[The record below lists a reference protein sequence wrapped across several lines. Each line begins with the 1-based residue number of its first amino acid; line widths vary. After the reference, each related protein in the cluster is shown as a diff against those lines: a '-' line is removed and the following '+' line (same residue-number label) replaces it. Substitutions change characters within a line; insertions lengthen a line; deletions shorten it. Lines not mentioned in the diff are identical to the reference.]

1 MSVLPLPRLVV
12 TGASGFVGRHL
23 LDALRHDYHIF
34 GLARRSQSESGAP
47 VHPNI
52 TWWQVDIGDRLPL
65 EQAFARIRD
74 GGGADVLIHLA
85 AHYDFTGEN
94 HTEYERT
101 NVTGLRNVLDLSRG
115 LGLRRFVF
123 SSSLAA
129 CELPPPGAVLDETS
143 PPDGH
148 HVYARSKRIGEE
160 MVREYEKYFPSTIV
174 RFAALFSDWCEY
186 APLYMFLETWL
197 SWAWNRNVIAGR
209 GTAAIP
215 YLHVEDLV
223 MFFERLLDCEREL
236 APGEILLASP
246 DGSVSHLELHEEAT
260 LLHFGRRKKPILL
273 PKALCV
279 PGLHGRDLLGRLLG
293 QRPFERPWM
302 ADYIDKA
309 MNVDARRTRARLDWA
324 PRPRLEILRR
334 LPFLVEH
341 RKTEPL
347 EWDRVNHA
355 AMKEARLRA
364 NLLIHSLLK
373 RHKLEIEH
381 EFTAY
386 LTSDEGRRRFPSY
399 QGLTVE
405 EHQWNHQ
412 LILGHL
418 MNAVRTRERGLLMHY
433 CADLARRRFAQ
444 GYDPAEVCGALE
456 QLNRICF
463 KVLRRDR
470 ETDGLQHEMRDHITM
485 TLRFG
490 CDQAQHTFEHLAVA
504 ARRQGGR
511 PPTPPVAQ

>member
-1 MSVLPLPRLVV
+1 MSALPRLVI

-23 LDALRHDYHIF
+23 LDVLKHDYRIF
-34 GLARRSQSESGAP
+34 GMARRSQAEAGAP
-47 VHPNI
+47 VHENI
-52 TWWQVDIGDRLPL
+52 SWWQVDIGDRAPL
-65 EQAFARIRD
+65 AHAFERVRES
-74 GGGADVLIHLA
+74 GGADLLIHLA
-85 AHYDFTGEN
+85 AHYDFTGDE
-94 HTEYERT
+94 HPEYERT
-101 NVTGLRNVLDLSRG
+101 NVTGLRHVLDLSKG
-115 LGLRRFVF
+115 LGLKRFVF
-123 SSSLAA
+123 SSSVAA
-129 CELPPPGAVLDETS
+129 CELPPPGRTLDETS

-148 HVYARSKRIGEE
+148 HIYARSKRMGEE
-160 MVREYEKYFPSTIV
+160 MLREYERFFPTTIV

-197 SWAWNRNVIAGR
+197 SWAWNRNILAGR
-209 GTAAIP
+209 GSAAIP

-223 MFFERLLDCEREL
+223 MLFERLLDRHAEL
-236 APGEILLASP
+236 ASGEVLVASP
-246 DGSVSHLELHEEAT
+246 DGSVSHLELHETAT
-260 LLHFGRRKKPILL
+260 LLQYGHRQRPLLL

-279 PGLHGRDLLGRLLG
+279 PGLHARDWLGRALG

-302 ADYIDKA
+302 ADYIDRA
-309 MNVDARRTRARLDWA
+309 MNVNARRTRERLDWA

-355 AMKEARLRA
+355 AMKEVRLRA

-373 RHKLEIEH
+373 QHKALIEH
-381 EFTAY
+381 EYTEF
-386 LTSDEGRRRFPSY
+386 LLGEEGRHRFPSY
-399 QGLTVE
+399 QKLSIE
-405 EHQWNHQ
+405 DHRWNHQ

-418 MNAVRTRERGLLMHY
+418 MNAVRTRERGLLMAY
-433 CADLARRRFAQ
+433 CADLARRRYAQ
-444 GYDPAEVCGALE
+444 GYDPVEVCGALE

-470 ETDGLQHEMRDHITM
+470 ATDGLQREMQDHITM

-490 CDQAQHTFEHLAVA
+490 CDQAQHTFEHLVA
-504 ARRQGGR
+504 ASRRGGR
-511 PPTPPVAQ
+511 RPPAPQ